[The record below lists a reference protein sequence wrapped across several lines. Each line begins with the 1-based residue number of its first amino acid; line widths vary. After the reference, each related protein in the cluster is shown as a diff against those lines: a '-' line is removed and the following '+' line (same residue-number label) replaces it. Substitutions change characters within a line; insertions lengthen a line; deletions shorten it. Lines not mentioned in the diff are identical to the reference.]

1 LRHGR
6 GRDRSLGLECG
17 RWVGLS
23 FGGGYV
29 VVLLL
34 LYAPMS
40 VYGTEEVMGSKEYAR
55 ALSDFGRPDE
65 I

>member
-1 LRHGR
+1 
-6 GRDRSLGLECG
+6 
-17 RWVGLS
+17 
-23 FGGGYV
+23 
-29 VVLLL
+29 VLLL

-55 ALSDFGRPDE
+55 ALGDFGRPDE